1 MKCCI
6 NVHSE
11 HYQVE
16 NSLKCFVCLFL
27 AAVGI
32 SDCSIPGG
40 ASKLIIE
47 TSNALALP
55 QLKGFN

>member
-6 NVHSE
+6 IVDTE

-27 AAVGI
+27 AGI
-32 SDCSIPGG
+32 SISDYSIPGG
-40 ASKLIIE
+40 AGKCIIE
-47 TSNALALP
+47 TSNALALT
-55 QLKGFN
+55 